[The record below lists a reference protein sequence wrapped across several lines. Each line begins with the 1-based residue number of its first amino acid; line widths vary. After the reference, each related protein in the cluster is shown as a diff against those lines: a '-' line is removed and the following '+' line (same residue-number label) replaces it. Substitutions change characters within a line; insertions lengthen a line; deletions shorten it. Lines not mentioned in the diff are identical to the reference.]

1 MEKKESFFRK
11 IKDRIEEVLPMNI
24 GTFLLFIFLLYL
36 IFIVCRVVVLN
47 YESNKSIDVES
58 AKVDELRSEIVYL
71 QDQINYFQT
80 YSYKE
85 KEAREKLGYIAP
97 GESIISLPTDTKED
111 SVVDTGNVEAK
122 IKTPN
127 YSLWWRYFFDN

>member
-97 GESIISLPTDTKED
+97 GESIISWPTDTIVD

-127 YSLWWRYFFDN
+127 YSLWWRFFFDN